1 MAENKVAAFLKA
13 FAVVGAICGMLPA
26 LITLDIFLIVEC
38 VLASIAAGVLLYGL
52 GEAIELL
59 HQIREELR
67 CRRMTG
73 EEPAPADASPGCER
87 IIDRPGPH
95 GKCGG
100 RVFVLLQKFFK
111 KRKNRPR
118 NGAGGHCAGGKMRLY

>member
-26 LITLDIFLIVEC
+26 LITLDVFLIVEC
-38 VLASIAAGVLLYGL
+38 ALASIAAGVLLYGL

-73 EEPAPADASPGCER
+73 EEPAPADAPPAAKE
-87 IIDRPGPH
+87 
-95 GKCGG
+95 
-100 RVFVLLQKFFK
+100 
-111 KRKNRPR
+111 
-118 NGAGGHCAGGKMRLY
+118 